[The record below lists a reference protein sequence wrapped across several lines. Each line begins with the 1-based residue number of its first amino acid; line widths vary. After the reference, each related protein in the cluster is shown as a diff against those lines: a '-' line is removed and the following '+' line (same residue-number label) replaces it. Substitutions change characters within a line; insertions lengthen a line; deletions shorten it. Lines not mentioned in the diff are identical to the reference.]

1 MPIPAL
7 PFSKLRR
14 ADGLVFL
21 SGELPFAADGSIPDG
36 IGPQT
41 DLALDRIAA
50 TLEGEGLSLAD
61 VVSCLVHLTDKTDF
75 AAFNETYARRF
86 PEPRP
91 VRTTVV
97 AGLLVDAR
105 VEITVTARARA

>member
-1 MPIPAL
+1 MAIPTL
-7 PFSKLRR
+7 PFSKSRR

-21 SGELPFAADGSIPDG
+21 SGELPFGPDG
-36 IGPQT
+36 TIPEGIGAQT

-61 VVSCLVHLTDKTDF
+61 VVSCLVHLTDKADF
-75 AAFNETYARRF
+75 AAFNEAYARRF
-86 PEPRP
+86 PEPHP

-105 VEITVTARARA
+105 IEITVTAKART